1 MNYGIPYKGSKNK
14 IAENI
19 IAQLPPAKHFYDLFG
34 GGGAMTLQPRTSSSR
49 RSMSCLSR

>member
-1 MNYGIPYKGSKNK
+1 MNFGIPYKGSKNK

-34 GGGAMTLQPRTSSSR
+34 GGGAMTHCIL
-49 RSMSCLSR
+49 